1 MKENRII
8 AALLGFVC
16 VVVMVIALK
25 ALKTIFIPMI
35 FAVLL
40 SIVLSPVIRFLRRF
54 KVPTGVS
61 LTIVALG
68 VFLIF
73 YLLGLVVYAGAAS
86 FTQEFPKYEASL
98 RNTLE
103 TTLERINL
111 PMEQFQEYF
120 KNMNWQENLKKIS
133 IGSTISSTL
142 GSFATFL
149 GYVILVLI
157 LTLFI
162 LAGQMNIGEKVWR
175 AYKTEKA
182 KIISEVLGDIQVSVQ
197 TYLITKLFIS
207 TMTAVVGVIFIV
219 IFGVDFAIIAGVLL
233 FVFNFIPNIGSILAT
248 IFPILICFVE
258 YGYSWKVPG
267 LAACLIATQMTFGN
281 VIEPLLM
288 GRGLNLSPLVVIIS
302 LIFWG
307 WVWGIVGMVLA
318 VPLTATLVI
327 ICEHIDPLRPIA
339 ILMSGSKSTVDMND
353 KK

>member
-8 AALLGFVC
+8 AALLGFIC

-40 SIVLSPVIRFLRRF
+40 SIVLSPVIRFLRKF
-54 KVPTGVS
+54 KIPTGIS
-61 LTIVALG
+61 LTIVTLG

-73 YLLGLVVYAGAAS
+73 YLLGLVVYSGAAS
-86 FTQEFPKYEASL
+86 FAQGFPKYEASL
-98 RNTLE
+98 RSTLE

-120 KNMNWQENLKKIS
+120 NSMDWQENLKKIS

-142 GSFATFL
+142 GSFATFI
-149 GYVILVLI
+149 GYVILILL

-182 KIISEVLGDIQVSVQ
+182 RIISEVLGDIQVSVQ

-207 TMTAVVGVIFIV
+207 AMTAVVGVIFII

-267 LAACLIATQMTFGN
+267 LAVCLIATQMIFGN

-288 GRGLNLSPLVVIIS
+288 GRGLNLSPLIVILS

-327 ICEHIDPLRPIA
+327 ICEHIEPLRPIA
-339 ILMSGSKSTVDMND
+339 ILMSGSKTTNA
-353 KK
+353 K